1 MLKKIILRIT
11 EDYWKF
17 KLDTISHARKRGVKI
32 GANCRVYTRN
42 FGSEPWLISIG
53 NNVTVTSE
61 VTILTHD
68 GSSWLFND
76 KNGRRFLFK
85 NTVIKNNIF
94 IGVKSIIMPGVV
106 IEDNV
111 IIAAGS
117 VVTKSVPSGVIVAGN
132 PAKIIGD
139 FDSYKAKVLTSYISE
154 SDIDY
159 SKDYK
164 ERILEVVDESLKPYL
179 IKQ

>member
-1 MLKKIILRIT
+1 MIKKIILKIT
-11 EDYWKF
+11 ETYWNL
-17 KLDTISHARKRGVKI
+17 KLDTISQARKRGAKI
-32 GANCRVYTRN
+32 GTNCRVYTRN
-42 FGSEPWLISIG
+42 FGSEPWLIEIG

-68 GSSWLFND
+68 GSTCLFND
-76 KNGRRFLFK
+76 KNGRRFLFQK
-85 NTVIKNNIF
+85 TVIKNNVF

-139 FDSYKAKVLTSYISE
+139 YDINKSKVLSSYLSE
-154 SDIDY
+154 LDIDY
-159 SKDYK
+159 TKTYK
-164 ERILEVVDESLKPYL
+164 ERILEVVDESIKPYL
-179 IKQ
+179 KKQ